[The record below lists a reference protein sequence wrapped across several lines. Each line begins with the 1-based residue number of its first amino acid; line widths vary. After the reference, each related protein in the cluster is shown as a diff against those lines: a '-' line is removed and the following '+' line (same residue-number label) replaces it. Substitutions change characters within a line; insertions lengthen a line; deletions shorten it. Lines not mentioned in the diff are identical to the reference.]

1 MYIITQ
7 RLRLRNAPDSRFA
20 VHAGCICRVHPCR
33 GLPPSEIVSS
43 ARPGRT
49 VFAGRDAATSTWRS
63 SLGLMRS
70 MERSFRRRSPS
81 PSHKDQ
87 WNSPMTSI
95 WACCLDLGRRRRKL
109 RMSGVV
115 DPSSQGGGPMGVEIV
130 SRSLRRGADGLSFS
144 RSAFS
149 GYFPHRAGASMEIQ
163 RCGVKPCDAA
173 SCPARRCRQF
183 NRKSVFTRRTGTI
196 GRLCRMQTSSNLLW
210 LSRH

>member
-1 MYIITQ
+1 VHLSSPPLPGPAPFGD
-7 RLRLRNAPDSRFA
+7 RKLGSPWPDSVCGSRCCYKHVALVFRA
-20 VHAGCICRVHPCR
+20 HAINGTFFPPPLALAISQRPMEFPHDFNL
-33 GLPPSEIVSS
+33 GMLPGPR
-43 ARPGRT
+43 A
-49 VFAGRDAATSTWRS
+49 
-63 SLGLMRS
+63 
-70 MERSFRRRSPS
+70 
-81 PSHKDQ
+81 
-87 WNSPMTSI
+87 
-95 WACCLDLGRRRRKL
+95 RRRKL